1 MANSSKGQHAQ
12 KELIKA
18 IGRKMHAL
26 LKDKE
31 NLNNTIQEHIGCIEE
46 YFRRYDTIQLL
57 GSVGLYLIDNLP
69 NIEKYSTCTVEKCPV
84 SLPSDSQFDAQ
95 PSTPSFLR

>member
-1 MANSSKGQHAQ
+1 MGKKTKRQQPRPKRKKYMANSSKGQHAQ

-31 NLNNTIQEHIGCIEE
+31 NLNNTIQKHISRIEG
-46 YFRRYDTIQLL
+46 YF
-57 GSVGLYLIDNLP
+57 GV
-69 NIEKYSTCTVEKCPV
+69 
-84 SLPSDSQFDAQ
+84 
-95 PSTPSFLR
+95 